1 MTTLTKDL
9 KQISIEEYLR
19 IDRQENREKNGKYEY
34 FNQKLIYM
42 AGGTLKHGAITTN
55 TNGVFF
61 MGLLKNRSI
70 NSVFSDTKIKSYLD
84 YKNYVYPDGVVSDGR
99 PEYEDEKKDILTNP
113 LLIVE
118 VLSDS
123 TEIFDRGEKF
133 KSYRNIQSFKEYL
146 LISQDKRCVEQF
158 YKDDNGQWQFGEV
171 LSKGKMTLKSMDV
184 ELDIDDIYF
193 NVEMPV
199 IVEERD

>member
-1 MTTLTKDL
+1 MTTLAKDL

-34 FNQKLIYM
+34 FNRKLIYM
-42 AGGTLKHGAITTN
+42 AGGTLKHGIISSN
-55 TNGVFF
+55 THFSL
-61 MGLLKNRSI
+61 GLGIRKI
-70 NSVFSDTKIKSYLD
+70 NSSNAVMYDNKVHSFLD
-84 YKNYVYPDGVVSDGR
+84 YKNYVYPDAVMSEGQ
-99 PEYEDEKKDILTNP
+99 PQYEDEKKDTLVNP

-133 KSYRNIQSFKEYL
+133 KSYRNIPSFKEYL

-158 YKDDNGQWQFGEV
+158 YKDENGQWQFGEV
-171 LSKGKMTLKSMDV
+171 LSKGTLKLKSMDV
-184 ELDIDDIYF
+184 DLDIDDIYF
-193 NVEMPV
+193 NVKMPE
-199 IVEERD
+199 IVEERE